1 MCVSVYEVIC
11 IELYIY
17 THSQILIVISLS
29 RTMQDLRFYPT
40 CSKINLLLFN
50 ICWQKTQNSWV
61 RDKGFHCSQPEQE
74 SEFPIC
80 VSCPKPSQS
89 QIPACAV
96 DCRQQEDTH
105 LGDLLLPRQVGTSL
119 LSEGEIVPHGGFSLQ
134 SQPWEISQVESLW
147 AC

>member
-74 SEFPIC
+74 SESLF
-80 VSCPKPSQS
+80 VSVAPSPPSLRFLHVQWIVDS
-89 QIPACAV
+89 RRTLTLGIYCFHGKWEQACSRRERLCLMEASH
-96 DCRQQEDTH
+96 CNRNLEKY
-105 LGDLLLPRQVGTSL
+105 LR
-119 LSEGEIVPHGGFSLQ
+119 
-134 SQPWEISQVESLW
+134 
-147 AC
+147 